1 MNTDHKRAT
10 RKGDDNNH
18 IAEHHLQKKNQV
30 DWDSATY
37 ITYSTHYYQ
46 RITLE
51 KWFTNL
57 QQTPLNPSQQL
68 PAQYKYKRLTDGLK
82 QN

>member
-1 MNTDHKRAT
+1 MTTDHKRAT
-10 RKGDDNNH
+10 RKGDVSNH
-18 IAEHHLQKKNQV
+18 IAEHHLQKKQQI

-37 ITYSTHYYQ
+37 MTYSTYYYQ

-68 PAQYKYKRLTDGLK
+68 PAPYKYKRLID
-82 QN
+82 